1 MIRASSP
8 LLYDV
13 VDNRL
18 AQLIPVFGLGA
29 QTATIAC
36 TYEGLCGE
44 SLALPVGAR
53 PLQPSRL
60 NADGTPFQL
69 ALALGAGPPALQFLS
84 ETGRPL
90 ASNGERLEAA
100 REAIEGLAPRLGAA
114 SSLAQAQA
122 FLDDLVPPSD
132 VDLPAIE
139 AGTIWLGARFTPG
152 RSPQLKVYVNL
163 KWGKEI
169 SRWTRLET
177 AAAAL
182 GLAAPFARL
191 KPLVLGKLEPLG
203 VSLDLAAERPIAGR
217 IYLSGYGR
225 SLREYEGLVRVCDPT
240 LASSLRRYCA
250 IMLGDDLWHPTRS
263 VVFSLGGHTD
273 ARTNCKVEF
282 CAHCALASDVDAR
295 KRSLTWLDDVGVS
308 AEPYK
313 SVLDIL
319 SPGLLSRVSTELH
332 VYLGVGAK
340 QGAVYSTFYLNPAGG
355 LR

>member
-29 QTATIAC
+29 QTARIGR
-36 TYEGLCGE
+36 TYECLCGE

-69 ALALGAGPPALQFLS
+69 ALALGADPPALQFLS
-84 ETGRPL
+84 EPGRPL
-90 ASNGERLEAA
+90 ASSGERLEAA
-100 REAIEGLAPRLGAA
+100 RETIESLAPRLGAA
-114 SSLAQAQA
+114 SSLVRAQAL
-122 FLDDLVPPSD
+122 LDELVPPND
-132 VDLPAIE
+132 VDLPAVE
-139 AGTIWLGARFTPG
+139 AGAIWLGARFSLG

-163 KWGKEI
+163 KWGKES
-169 SRWTRLET
+169 SRWSRLEA

-182 GLAAPFARL
+182 GVAAPFARL

-203 VSLDLAAERPIAGR
+203 ASLDLAAERPIAGR

-225 SLREYEGLVRVCDPT
+225 SLREYESLVRLCDPT
-240 LASSLRRYCA
+240 LASSVRRYCA

-263 VVFSLGGHTD
+263 VVLSLGGHTESGTD
-273 ARTNCKVEF
+273 CKLEL

-295 KRSLTWLDDVGVS
+295 KRSLAWLDDVGVS
-308 AEPYK
+308 AEPYR

-319 SPGLLSRVSTELH
+319 SPGPLSRRSTDLH

-340 QGAVYSTFYLNPAGG
+340 QGAVYSTFYLNPAAG
-355 LR
+355 LG

>member
-1 MIRASSP
+1 MIRASLPS
-8 LLYDV
+8 LYDV

-18 AQLIPVFGLGA
+18 AQLIPVLGLRA
-29 QTATIAC
+29 QAATIRR

-44 SLALPVGAR
+44 SLALPVGVR

-69 ALALGAGPPALQFLS
+69 GLALGAGPPALQFLS

-90 ASNGERLEAA
+90 ASNGDRLEAA
-100 REAIEGLAPRLGAA
+100 REAIEELTPRLGAA

-122 FLDDLVPPSD
+122 LLDGLVPSD
-132 VDLPAIE
+132 VDLPAID
-139 AGTIWLGARFTPG
+139 AGAIWLGARFAPG
-152 RSPQLKVYVNL
+152 RKPQLKVYVNL
-163 KWGKEI
+163 KWGKET
-169 SRWTRLET
+169 SRWARLEGFAASVRL
-177 AAAAL
+177 AAAWE
-182 GLAAPFARL
+182 RI
-191 KPLVLGKLEPLG
+191 KPLVVGRLEPLG
-203 VSLDLAAERPIAGR
+203 VSLDLAVDHPIAGR

-225 SLREYEGLVRVCDPT
+225 SVREYEGLVGACDPT

-250 IMLGDDLWHPTRS
+250 IILGDDLRHPTRS
-263 VVFSLGGHTD
+263 AVFSFGGHTD
-273 ARTNCKVEF
+273 SRTDCKLEL

-295 KRSLTWLDDVGVS
+295 ERSLAWLDDVGAS
-308 AEPYK
+308 AEPYR

-319 SPGLLSRVSTELH
+319 SPGPLSRGSTDLH

-355 LR
+355 LG

>member
-18 AQLIPVFGLGA
+18 AQLIPAFGLDA
-29 QTATIAC
+29 QTATIGCA
-36 TYEGLCGE
+36 YEGLCGE
-44 SLALPVGAR
+44 SLALRVGER

-84 ETGRPL
+84 EPGRPL
-90 ASNGERLEAA
+90 ASNSERLEAA
-100 REAIEGLAPRLGAA
+100 REALEGLAPRLGAA
-114 SSLAQAQA
+114 SSLARAQA
-122 FLDDLVPPSD
+122 LLDGLVPPSN
-132 VDLPAIE
+132 VDLTAVE
-139 AGTIWLGARFTPG
+139 AGAIWLGARFRPG
-152 RSPQLKVYVNL
+152 RSPQLKIYVNL

-177 AAAAL
+177 AAAVL
-182 GLAAPFARL
+182 GLAAPLARL

-217 IYLSGYGR
+217 VYLSGYGR
-225 SLREYEGLVRVCDPT
+225 SLREYERLVRVCDPT
-240 LASSLRRYCA
+240 LPSSLRRFCA
-250 IMLGDDLWHPTRS
+250 IMLGDDLSHPTRS
-263 VVFSLGGHTD
+263 VVFSLGGRADSRTD
-273 ARTNCKVEF
+273 CKLEL

-295 KRSLTWLDDVGVS
+295 TRSLAWLDDVGVS
-308 AEPYK
+308 AEPYE

-319 SPGLLSRVSTELH
+319 SPGPLSRRSTELH
-332 VYLGVGAK
+332 VYLGVGARH
-340 QGAVYSTFYLNPAGG
+340 GAVYSTFYLNPAAG
-355 LR
+355 LG